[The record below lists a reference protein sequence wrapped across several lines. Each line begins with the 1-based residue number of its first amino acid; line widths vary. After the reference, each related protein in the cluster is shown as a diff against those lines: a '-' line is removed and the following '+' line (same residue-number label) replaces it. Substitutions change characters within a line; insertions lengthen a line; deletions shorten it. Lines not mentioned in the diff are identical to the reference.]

1 MVRLS
6 DFPPLVLPA
15 EENPDWGYARN
26 QRVVL
31 MGPSAEWVQS
41 VYSCAWTLDGTHFIA
56 PNRDYPYEGLLAH
69 EGGENWKFVD
79 CIALAL
85 RDSQGRSLPLEASP
99 ASGGVRATPWRATY
113 CYQASVPRPHGDG
126 DAQVPQ
132 VPLFAS
138 YYLSA
143 INSPQL
149 ATAGLDVYLPKAFPK
164 SAEDLGLTLIL
175 QPFLDI
181 RHMFAGSSFE
191 DYRVHAEE
199 RRLHVEYL
207 NRRITFY
214 LPPSSLVTFDSP
226 QVADW
231 VYKLGTGSRLEV
243 LNPSGRMETLFASE
257 RRQIAAC
264 FRLEVPLAPR
274 RSLIR
279 LRFSCGLADAAPF
292 ADGAAAASHL
302 RQSRRTDR
310 ELLRQIGSA
319 FRLPAELPFAD
330 ALVSRIV
337 GLTKFKTYVHVPDM
351 PENDG
356 HVQLP
361 HAGAWWFRTPWYR
374 DVFEGLSSSFETLMR
389 LPGERENVR
398 QIVLQALRYQHAES
412 GLIQAR
418 LPEFASHQPSYNSSD
433 ATLLCLLVA
442 GDYAR
447 QTGDLDFARL
457 VLPRALRAIACFLEN
472 HGRPLVPDGPPRL
485 DPATGL
491 LLSVPHHSWID
502 TRSQVVE
509 YAGWRLEGLPNRAS
523 QRLVKDLYDAL
534 GDEADK
540 EKVERH
546 LLTPSF
552 FLPEV
557 NAQWLRVLDGVIG
570 MIAMIAMT
578 DRLGESGGEGS
589 PVGGIS
595 RERLGELL
603 AQARRSF
610 KPVFWN
616 ADKGFLFNLVDET
629 RQIRDEIECEAAV
642 TAAAML
648 GEEIFTPEEL
658 RAVWHCAE
666 KSLLVH
672 RRPQRYG
679 GGLTSRLAPF
689 GLLTRNVDQR
699 VFYNDDQYHGD
710 VVWPRSTPYLVKLLR
725 KLGEEETVR
734 ELLINALDH
743 QMTEAAIFYNQEVL
757 SRACGNNPNPAA
769 DTALNPVPVKNPIQF
784 WSQWCDAFLDVFE
797 ER

>member
-1 MVRLS
+1 MIRLPDS
-6 DFPPLVLPA
+6 LPLVLPS
-15 EENPDWGYARN
+15 EEIPDWGYARN

-41 VYSCAWTLDGTHFIA
+41 VYSCTWTLDGTHFIA

-69 EGGENWKFVD
+69 AGGENWKLVD

-85 RDSQGRSLPLEASP
+85 RDAQGQSLPLEASP
-99 ASGGVRATPWRATY
+99 AGGGVRATPWRATY
-113 CYQASVPRPHGDG
+113 AYRASVPRPHGDG
-126 DAQVPQ
+126 NAQL
-132 VPLFAS
+132 PLFAS

-143 INSPQL
+143 INPPQL
-149 ATAGLDVYLPKAFPK
+149 ATAGFDVYLPRM
-164 SAEDLGLTLIL
+164 AEDLGLTLIL
-175 QPFLDI
+175 QPFLDV
-181 RHMFAGSSFE
+181 RHMFAGSSFG

-199 RRLHVEYL
+199 GRLHVEYL

-214 LPPSSLVTFDSP
+214 LPPANLVTFDSP

-243 LNPSGRMETLFASE
+243 LNGSGRMETQFASE

-264 FRLEVPLAPR
+264 FRLEVPLTTR

-279 LRFSCGLADAAPF
+279 LRLGCGLAEAAPF

-302 RQSRRTDR
+302 RQSRRADR

-330 ALVSRIV
+330 AIVSRIV
-337 GLTKFKTYVHVPDM
+337 GLTKFKTYVHVPDTG
-351 PENDG
+351 ED
-356 HVQLP
+356 VKLP

-374 DVFEGLSSSFETLMR
+374 DVFEGISSSFETLMR
-389 LPGERENVR
+389 LPAERENLR
-398 QIVLQALRYQHAES
+398 QIVLQALRYQHSES

-457 VLPRALRAIACFLEN
+457 VLPRALRAIACFHEN

-523 QRLVKDLYDAL
+523 PRFVKDLYDAL
-534 GDEADK
+534 GETADK
-540 EKVERH
+540 ETVERH
-546 LLTPSF
+546 LLSPSF
-552 FLPEV
+552 FLPEI
-557 NAQWLRVLDGVIG
+557 NAQWLRVLAGIL
-570 MIAMIAMT
+570 AMI
-578 DRLGESGGEGS
+578 DLLGEGS
-589 PVGGIS
+589 PAGEIS
-595 RERLGELL
+595 RERLAGLL

-616 ADKGFLFNLVDET
+616 ADKGFLFNLVDE
-629 RQIRDEIECEAAV
+629 RREIRDEIECEAAV

-658 RAVWHCAE
+658 RAVWQCAA
-666 KSLLVH
+666 KSLLI
-672 RRPQRYG
+672 RRRLQRYG
-679 GGLTSRLAPF
+679 DGLAPGSTPGLIPF

-710 VVWPRSTPYLVKLLR
+710 VVWPRSTPYLVRLLR
-725 KLGEEETVR
+725 KLGEEETAR

-757 SRACGNNPNPAA
+757 SRACGNNPNPDA